1 MSVNILYPVI
11 LPVPEKDRLLT
22 GREKVLFLSSY
33 ARKAL
38 AISARKKGFILTKAA
53 KDDQGVPKPY
63 DGKYW
68 SITHKDEYVAGV
80 ASLTSI
86 GIDIEKIRPCS
97 KALFKKTASQKEW
110 ALSSEEPCKLF
121 FRYWTA
127 KEAVIKLNGTGI
139 KDLLRCRITEIL
151 DENHLI
157 IKYMDEIWLVEHFFL
172 KGHVASVV
180 KNSDI
185 IKWVVVKEI
194 KNQEQGGNN
203 IFSAYE
209 QTVFVPPWRSAM

>member
-139 KDLLRCRITEIL
+139 KDLLRCRITEIF

>member
-1 MSVNILYPVI
+1 MPVNILYPVI
-11 LPVPEKDRLLT
+11 LSVPEKNRLLT
-22 GREKVLFLSSY
+22 GREKVLFLSRY

-38 AISARKKGFILTKAA
+38 AISARKKGFVLTEAA
-53 KDDQGVPKPY
+53 KDDHGVPKAY
-63 DGKYW
+63 EGKYW

-97 KALFKKTASQKEW
+97 MALFKKTASQKEW
-110 ALSSEEPCKLF
+110 ALSSEESYKLF

-127 KEAVIKLNGTGI
+127 KEAVIKLKGTGI

-157 IKYMDEIWLVEHFFL
+157 IKYMDERWLVEHFFF
-172 KGHVASVV
+172 KGHIASVV

-185 IKWVVVKEI
+185 IEWMAWNGDELGTK
-194 KNQEQGGNN
+194 
-203 IFSAYE
+203 
-209 QTVFVPPWRSAM
+209 